1 AADTAAY
8 VTAKTWEQRMAPW
21 EFIGKGLF
29 WTATGVFCFLA
40 CLWVFPRAWIA
51 LQMRFLRVND
61 EADGPQWM
69 LVGTKGL
76 IDAWTG
82 KFKATPYNGDRDRGP
97 GQTIDPDR
105 DGGLL
110 PGSDPKV
117 TERDQIV
124 DGLTRPVQASARG
137 NGAGRRAVR
146 LPAPRWNHAPV
157 GGPQR
162 GYRVLRPGA
171 ALPRPV
177 RRVLDEAVVAS
188 LDRDWEE
195 RDG

>member
-1 AADTAAY
+1 
-8 VTAKTWEQRMAPW
+8 
-21 EFIGKGLF
+21 
-29 WTATGVFCFLA
+29 
-40 CLWVFPRAWIA
+40 
-51 LQMRFLRVND
+51 
-61 EADGPQWM
+61 M

-76 IDAWTG
+76 VEAWTG
-82 KFKATPYNGDRDRGP
+82 KFKATSYNSDRDRGP

-105 DGGLL
+105 DGDLL
-110 PGSDPKV
+110 PGSDPRV

-124 DGLTRPVQASARG
+124 DGLTRPVQAAARG
-137 NGAGRRAVR
+137 NGTGWRRSQ

-162 GYRVLRPGA
+162 AYRVLRPGA
-171 ALPRPV
+171 ALPSQV

-188 LDRDWEE
+188 LDRDWEA